1 MNEQGSLSW
10 LLQKG
15 IEDFI
20 GIDKIYDYFK
30 NLFRDNTD
38 LPQIHNEPLSASAVT
53 VAVPLERALT
63 VTRFPVTVLAALLV
77 TLPRDRTLASLTDH
91 TAFRPVERRRTEE
104 LPTVSVCPR

>member
-1 MNEQGSLSW
+1 MRCFAFQEKVAQNERTIFNFLAEEEQGSLSW

-38 LPQIHNEPLSASAVT
+38 LPQIHNEWMKQNMQFHKCQRIWKSGY
-53 VAVPLERALT
+53 
-63 VTRFPVTVLAALLV
+63 
-77 TLPRDRTLASLTDH
+77 
-91 TAFRPVERRRTEE
+91 
-104 LPTVSVCPR
+104 